1 MTAKRRQSWL
11 GASVLASALLVIVP
25 VTPATAPAQAQAPA
39 SAPAAA
45 AGGRLS
51 LPNRPSSLKFFV
63 LGDFGTGSRQQYA
76 LGERMAA
83 VHSVFPATLVITVGD
98 NLYGGERPQDFKKK
112 FEEPYRQLLERG
124 VTFHASLGNHDARE
138 QAHYK
143 LFNMGGRTYH
153 AFDAP
158 RQDVKF
164 IAIESDYPTP
174 RQMAWLKEELASR
187 DEWIIPYFHHPLYSS
202 GRRHGPH
209 EDLRQTL
216 EPMFLE
222 SNVTVVFTGH
232 EHFYERTKPQQ
243 GITHFIVG
251 SGGQLRKGNLDP
263 RSTVTEQGFD
273 TDRAF
278 LAVEIDG
285 DELFF
290 NAIDTTGAVVD
301 SGRIERRRR

>member
-1 MTAKRRQSWL
+1 MSLMKRSTCL
-11 GASVLASALLVIVP
+11 AAGVLASVLVVALP
-25 VTPATAPAQAQAPA
+25 VPATAPRVALAQT
-39 SAPAAA
+39 AAA
-45 AGGRLS
+45 PTRALS
-51 LPNRPSSLKFFV
+51 LPNRSSSLKFFV
-63 LGDFGTGSRQQYA
+63 LGDFGTGDREQYA
-76 LGERMAA
+76 LADRMAA
-83 VHSVFPATLVITVGD
+83 VQQAFQATLVITVGD

-112 FEEPYRQLLERG
+112 FEDPYKALLDRG
-124 VTFHASLGNHDARE
+124 VKFYASLGNHDARE
-138 QAHYK
+138 QSHYAP
-143 LFNMGGRTYH
+143 FNMGGRTHYS
-153 AFDAP
+153 FDAP
-158 RQDVKF
+158 RGNVKF

-174 RQMAWLKEELASR
+174 KQIAWLKEELASNNA
-187 DEWIIPYFHHPLYSS
+187 WIIPYFHHPLYSS

-209 EDLRQTL
+209 VDLRATL
-216 EPMFLE
+216 EPLFLA

-243 GITHFIVG
+243 GLTHFIVG
-251 SGGQLRKGNLDP
+251 SGGQLRKGNLDK
-263 RSTVTEQGFD
+263 RSEITAKGFD

>member
-1 MTAKRRQSWL
+1 MTTPRRHTACLSAGL
-11 GASVLASALLVIVP
+11 LASLLLVTVPAVP
-25 VTPATAPAQAQAPA
+25 VVAVHQAQPQA
-39 SAPAAA
+39 SAPTS
-45 AGGRLS
+45 GLS
-51 LPNRPSSLKFFV
+51 LPNRDSSLKFFV

-83 VHSVFPATLVITVGD
+83 VQSVFRAELVITVGD
-98 NLYGGERPQDFKKK
+98 NIYGRERPQDFARK
-112 FEEPYRQLLERG
+112 FEEPYRELLARG
-124 VTFHASLGNHDARE
+124 IKFYASLGNHDARE
-138 QAHYK
+138 QSHYAP
-143 LFNMGGRTYH
+143 FNMGGRTYYS
-153 AFDAP
+153 FDAP

-164 IAIESDYPTP
+164 VAIESDYPTP

-187 DEWIIPYFHHPLYSS
+187 DDWIIPYFHHPLYSS

-209 EDLRQTL
+209 TDLRETL
-216 EPMFLE
+216 EPMFLA

-232 EHFYERTKPQQ
+232 EHFYERTRPQQ

-251 SGGQLRKGNLDP
+251 SGGQLRKGNLDK
-263 RSTVTEQGFD
+263 RSTITARGFD

-290 NAIDTTGAVVD
+290 NAIDLTGAVVD
-301 SGRIERRRR
+301 SGRIERRKR

>member
-1 MTAKRRQSWL
+1 
-11 GASVLASALLVIVP
+11 
-25 VTPATAPAQAQAPA
+25 
-39 SAPAAA
+39 
-45 AGGRLS
+45 
-51 LPNRPSSLKFFV
+51 
-63 LGDFGTGSRQQYA
+63 
-76 LGERMAA
+76 
-83 VHSVFPATLVITVGD
+83 
-98 NLYGGERPQDFKKK
+98 
-112 FEEPYRQLLERG
+112 
-124 VTFHASLGNHDARE
+124 
-138 QAHYK
+138 
-143 LFNMGGRTYH
+143 MGGRTYYS
-153 AFDAP
+153 FDAP

-187 DEWIIPYFHHPLYSS
+187 DDWIIPYFHHPLYSS

-209 EDLRQTL
+209 LDLRATL
-216 EPMFLE
+216 EPLFLA
-222 SNVTVVFTGH
+222 SNVTVVFAGH

-263 RSTVTEQGFD
+263 RSPVTARGFD
-273 TDRAF
+273 TGRAF

-290 NAIDTTGAVVD
+290 NAIDTAGAVVD

>member
-1 MTAKRRQSWL
+1 MTARRRQSWVRAAL
-11 GASVLASALLVIVP
+11 LASGLLIAFP
-25 VTPATAPAQAQAPA
+25 AIPATVPAPAAAPAQA
-39 SAPAAA
+39 PAAA
-45 AGGRLS
+45 PAGGLS

-83 VHSVFPATLVITVGD
+83 VQSVFKATLVITVGD
-98 NLYGGERPQDFKKK
+98 NIYGRERPQDFAKK
-112 FEEPYRQLLERG
+112 FEAPYKALLERG

-143 LFNMGGRTYH
+143 PFNMGGRTYF

-158 RQDVKF
+158 VQDVKF
-164 IAIESDYPTP
+164 VAIESDYPTP
-174 RQMAWLKEELASR
+174 KQMAWLKEELASR
-187 DEWIIPYFHHPLYSS
+187 DAWIIPYFHHPLYSS

-209 EDLRQTL
+209 TDLRATL
-216 EPMFLE
+216 EPLFLE

-251 SGGQLRKGNLDP
+251 SGGQLRKGNLDD
-263 RSTVTEQGFD
+263 RSTVTAKGFD

>member
-1 MTAKRRQSWL
+1 MSAMRRPTCMM
-11 GASVLASALLVIVP
+11 ASVLASVLLIAFP
-25 VTPATAPAQAQAPA
+25 AAPATAPWAPRTQ
-39 SAPAAA
+39 AAA
-45 AGGRLS
+45 AARELS

-76 LGERMAA
+76 LGERMAI
-83 VHSVFPATLVITVGD
+83 VHRAFPATLVITVGD
-98 NLYGGERPQDFKKK
+98 NIYGGERPQDLAKK
-112 FEEPYRQLLERG
+112 FEEPYRELLERG
-124 VTFHASLGNHDARE
+124 VKFHASLGNHDARE
-138 QAHYK
+138 QSHYAP
-143 LFNMGGRTYH
+143 FNMGGRTYH
-153 AFDAP
+153 SFDAP

-174 RQMAWLKEELASR
+174 KQIAWLKEELASR
-187 DEWIIPYFHHPLYSS
+187 DDWIIPYFHHPLYSS

-209 EDLRQTL
+209 LDLRATL
-216 EPMFLE
+216 EPLFLA
-222 SNVTVVFTGH
+222 SNVTVVFAGH

-263 RSTVTEQGFD
+263 RSSVTARGFD

-290 NAIDTTGAVVD
+290 NAIDTAGAVVD
-301 SGRIERRRR
+301 SGRIERRKR

>member
-1 MTAKRRQSWL
+1 MKAMRRPSCL
-11 GASVLASALLVIVP
+11 AASVLAAVLLVTDRSI
-25 VTPATAPAQAQAPA
+25 PAAAARLPQ
-39 SAPAAA
+39 APAAA
-45 AGGRLS
+45 PARELS

-83 VHSVFPATLVITVGD
+83 VHSAFPATLVITVGD
-98 NLYGGERPQDFKKK
+98 NIYGRERPQDFRRK
-112 FEEPYRQLLERG
+112 FEEPYRELLARG
-124 VTFHASLGNHDARE
+124 VKFYASLGNHDARE
-138 QAHYK
+138 QSQYE
-143 LFNMGGRTYH
+143 LFNMGGRTHYS
-153 AFDAP
+153 FDAP

-174 RQMAWLKEELASR
+174 RQIAWLKEELASR
-187 DEWIIPYFHHPLYSS
+187 DDWIIPYFHHPLYSS

-209 EDLRQTL
+209 LDLRATL
-216 EPMFLE
+216 EPLFLA
-222 SNVTVVFTGH
+222 SNVTVVFAGH

-243 GITHFIVG
+243 GLTHFIVG
-251 SGGQLRKGNLDP
+251 SGGQLRKGNLDR
-263 RSTVTEQGFD
+263 RSTITARGFD

-278 LAVEIDG
+278 LAVEIEG

-290 NAIDTTGAVVD
+290 NAIDTTGAVID

>member
-1 MTAKRRQSWL
+1 MTARRRHSWV
-11 GASVLASALLVIVP
+11 GASLLASALLIGFP
-25 VTPATAPAQAQAPA
+25 AIPAMAPRQAPTPAAPA
-39 SAPAAA
+39 
-45 AGGRLS
+45 GGLS

-63 LGDFGTGSRQQYA
+63 LGDFGTGSRAQYE

-83 VHSVFPATLVITVGD
+83 VQSVFAAKLVITVGD

-112 FEEPYRQLLERG
+112 FEMPYKALLERG
-124 VTFHASLGNHDARE
+124 VTFHAALGNHDARE
-138 QAHYK
+138 QAHYAP
-143 LFNMGGRTYH
+143 FNMGGRTYY

-158 RQDVKF
+158 QQDVKF
-164 IAIESDYPTP
+164 LAIESDYPTP
-174 RQMAWLKEELASR
+174 KQIAWLKEELASR
-187 DEWIIPYFHHPLYSS
+187 DAWIIPYFHHPLYSS

-209 EDLRQTL
+209 VDLRATL
-216 EPMFLE
+216 EPLFLE

-232 EHFYERTKPQQ
+232 EHFYERTKPQH

-251 SGGQLRKGNLDP
+251 SGGQLRKGNLDDHSP
-263 RSTVTEQGFD
+263 VTEKGFD

-290 NAIDTTGAVVD
+290 NAIDTTGAVID

>member
-1 MTAKRRQSWL
+1 MTARRRQSWM
-11 GASVLASALLVIVP
+11 GAGVLASALLITFP
-25 VTPATAPAQAQAPA
+25 AMSATAPWQAQAPPT
-39 SAPAAA
+39 APARA
-45 AGGRLS
+45 LS

-83 VHSVFPATLVITVGD
+83 VHEVFTATLVITVGD
-98 NLYGGERPQDFKKK
+98 NIYGGERPQDLRKK
-112 FEEPYRQLLERG
+112 FEEPYKALLERG
-124 VTFHASLGNHDARE
+124 VKFHAALGNHDARE
-138 QAHYK
+138 QAHYAP
-143 LFNMGGRTYH
+143 FNMGGRTYH

-174 RQMAWLKEELASR
+174 KQIAWLKEELASR
-187 DEWIIPYFHHPLYSS
+187 DAWIIPYFHHPLYSS

-209 EDLRQTL
+209 VDLRATL
-216 EPMFLE
+216 EPLFLE

-232 EHFYERTKPQQ
+232 EHFYERTKPQH

-263 RSTVTEQGFD
+263 RSTVTAKGFD

-290 NAIDTTGAVVD
+290 NAIDTTGAVID